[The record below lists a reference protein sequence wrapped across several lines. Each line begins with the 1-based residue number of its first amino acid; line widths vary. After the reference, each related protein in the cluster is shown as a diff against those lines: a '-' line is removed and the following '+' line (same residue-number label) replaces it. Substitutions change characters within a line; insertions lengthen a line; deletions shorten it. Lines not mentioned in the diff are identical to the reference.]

1 MCVNEVVLFLSTVG
15 PVFTTDPI
23 AQEVVIENSFTLDC
37 TAEGFPRPSI
47 QWYLNNTIITDS
59 SNRVIVNTTSMNS
72 ITSTLTVMMAEFN
85 DSGVY
90 YCEAVSSQ
98 SGLATVNSDMV
109 NITVVG
115 E

>member
-1 MCVNEVVLFLSTVG
+1 MG
-15 PVFTTDPI
+15 R
-23 AQEVVIENSFTLDC
+23 EVVIENSFTLEC
-37 TAEGFPRPSI
+37 TANGFPRPSI
-47 QWYLNNTIITDS
+47 QWYLNNTIITNS
-59 SNRVIVNTTSMNS
+59 SNRNIIDATSMNS
-72 ITSTLTVMMAEFN
+72 ITSTLIVMIAEFN

-98 SGLATVNSDMV
+98 SGLAAVNSNMI

>member
-1 MCVNEVVLFLSTVG
+1 MG
-15 PVFTTDPI
+15 
-23 AQEVVIENSFTLDC
+23 QEVVIENSFTLDC
-37 TAEGFPRPSI
+37 TAEGFPRPYI
-47 QWYLNNTIITDS
+47 RWYLNNTIITNS
-59 SNRVIVNTTSMNS
+59 SNRDIADISSMDS
-72 ITSTLTVMMAEFN
+72 ITSTLTVMIAEFN

-98 SGLATVNSDMV
+98 SGLAAVNSDMV